1 MDTTAAAATAT
12 GTDTGTVDHAG
23 ADANALGFLQAAF
36 SRGAIADTDASPEL
50 VLWAHVLLQA
60 ISDAR
65 QHRHFINEV
74 PPLSWVQSNER
85 GTGTFVWLMELAHV
99 PLEEGRTA
107 VLARMDTGAG
117 QRPQQQ
123 LQRHPRR
130 LCGSNS
136 YSHDGP
142 RYNKAAK
149 AAAPASLPVADM
161 PPRHRAGYT
170 KAGTVIWAPGPS
182 SAPIEA
188 MPCA

>member
-12 GTDTGTVDHAG
+12 DTGTGTVDHAG

-85 GTGTFVWLMELAHV
+85 ATGTFVWLMELAHV

-107 VLARMDTGAG
+107 VLSRMDTGAEQHPSNNSSG
-117 QRPQQQ
+117 IPGGCAGRTPTAMTAPDTTRP
-123 LQRHPRR
+123 PRR
-130 LCGSNS
+130 PPQCPCPLQTCL
-136 YSHDGP
+136 HVT
-142 RYNKAAK
+142 
-149 AAAPASLPVADM
+149 APATPK
-161 PPRHRAGYT
+161 RGR
-170 KAGTVIWAPGPS
+170 
-182 SAPIEA
+182 
-188 MPCA
+188 